1 MKLPLH
7 PFFLD
12 ISSAP
17 TQLVLNAWSQMAG
30 AYLLWKEVTLGKDMP
45 LHVFQ
50 TLVQPRASSSVGR
63 ILRDGIATELMS
75 SRTHV

>member
-1 MKLPLH
+1 
-7 PFFLD
+7 
-12 ISSAP
+12 
-17 TQLVLNAWSQMAG
+17 MAG